1 MKNNLPKYWVIKN
14 EYPEVREYLSKIKD
28 VDVTGWTNY
37 PYIGLDGCKSHNGVH
52 GSGWLSSFYN
62 DAIEITY
69 EQFLQFTNN
78 YNNYEIY

>member
-14 EYPEVREYLSKIKD
+14 EYPEVRKYLSKFKD
-28 VDVTGWTNY
+28 IDLGDWNNF
-37 PYIGLDGCKSHNGVH
+37 PYIGLDGCKSNNGVH
-52 GSGWLSSFYN
+52 ACPKYSFYN
-62 DAIEITY
+62 GAVEITY